1 MSKIDAALAAQK
13 FAHQDVAVC
22 LNGELNTARD
32 KLHAELVQA
41 TKARGEDAANDTR
54 LGSSPVA
61 ALQKKVAALEQEM
74 LAATITL
81 RITAVPYGEYNKFVI
96 QNPPRKNNAG
106 DAKWGFNT
114 QEFFTFVTKR
124 TAKSVEDDGTLEDIT
139 DEQWTKIIASLTD
152 GDHDRIGAAVIEVNR
167 LQGARGV
174 DFLSRG

>member
-13 FAHQDVAVC
+13 FAFKDVPVC
-22 LNGELNTARD
+22 LNGELNTERD
-32 KLHAELVQA
+32 RLHAELVQA
-41 TKARGEDAANDTR
+41 LKSRGDDTAKDTR
-54 LGSSPVA
+54 LGASPVA
-61 ALQKKVAALEQEM
+61 DLQKKITAIEKEM
-74 LAATITL
+74 LVATVTL

-114 QEFFTFVTKR
+114 QDFFTFVTKR